1 MNYVGIPVPT
11 KKLENK
17 LKFGQNTEDSLVEW
31 EKNQVKPLFREFDK
45 EKKGIQKTKLID
57 IMARLLTDECCIG
70 KIPNCQESEFEGF
83 FKEWQPNQAGL
94 ITWEMFREGMNDWKW
109 KMMDRE
115 VLDEIINDFFARA
128 YKFKMQGK
136 DKESKEMAT
145 KALRL
150 QGSLTKT
157 KPIEVDKKQ
166 ENNTLVRGDQ
176 FTRIVHRRKD
186 DMHPDEVF
194 GNSCNEDRSLK
205 HTFKV

>member
-1 MNYVGIPVPT
+1 
-11 KKLENK
+11 
-17 LKFGQNTEDSLVEW
+17 
-31 EKNQVKPLFREFDK
+31 
-45 EKKGIQKTKLID
+45 
-57 IMARLLTDECCIG
+57 MARLATDECCIG

-83 FKEWQPNQAGL
+83 FKEWTPNQAGL

-109 KMMDRE
+109 RMMDRE
-115 VLDEIINDFFARA
+115 TLDEIINDFFARA

-166 ENNTLVRGDQ
+166 QDNALVRGDQ
-176 FTRIVHRRKD
+176 FTRTLHRRKD

-194 GNSCNEDRSLK
+194 GNCTEDRSLK